1 MRIELKETSLDLIPL
16 TKEYIHKKLQ
26 PLGRFVKRYE
36 QHAEVRM
43 FVEIAKTTKHHQK
56 GNVFYAEITMEL
68 PKSIIR
74 AEATNVDVRTA
85 LDQVRDIVKR
95 ECQQYKE
102 KYVIGARKN
111 GSKNSP

>member
-1 MRIELKETSLDLIPL
+1 MRIELKETNLDLIPL

-36 QHAEVRM
+36 QHVEMRM
-43 FVEIAKTTKHHQK
+43 FLEIARTTKHHQK

-68 PKSIIR
+68 EKCIIR

-102 KYVIGARKN
+102 KYVMGARKN
-111 GSKNSP
+111 VQKR

>member
-16 TKEYIHKKLQ
+16 TKEYVHKKLQ

-36 QHAEVRM
+36 QHGEVRM

-74 AEATNVDVRTA
+74 AESTNIDVRAA
-85 LDQVRDIVKR
+85 LDEAKDLVKR
-95 ECQQYKE
+95 ECRQYKE
-102 KYVIGARKN
+102 KYIMEPRKSVQK
-111 GSKNSP
+111 G

>member
-1 MRIELKETSLDLIPL
+1 MRIELKETNLDLIPI

-26 PLGRFVKRYE
+26 PLGRLVKRYE
-36 QHAEVRM
+36 QHAEMQM
-43 FVEIAKTTKHHQK
+43 FLEIARTTKHHQK

-74 AEATNVDVRTA
+74 AEATSVDVKTA

-102 KYVIGARKN
+102 KYVMEARKN
-111 GSKNSP
+111 VQKG

>member
-1 MRIELKETSLDLIPL
+1 MIIKLKETNLTLIPI
-16 TKEYIHKKLQ
+16 TKDYVEKKLQ

-36 QHAEVRM
+36 EKGEIHM

-56 GNVFYAEITMEL
+56 GNIFYAEVTMEL

-74 AEATNVDVRTA
+74 VEATNIDVRAA
-85 LDQVRDIVKR
+85 LNEVTDLVKR

-102 KYVIGARKN
+102 QYIMRKRKN
-111 GSKNSP
+111 VQKR